1 MPRPDRLLPAL
12 FAGALALAVGGCT
25 TTNEIPIGPGGVA
38 PVHTV
43 RDAPGIRQQFHYED
57 LLALAAR
64 DMQVGELE
72 EAERKARRALRIQS
86 NGVDAVMLLAGIDDR
101 RGREQ
106 QAGEGFRRAAE
117 LAPQRGDVLNNYA
130 AWLCQHGH
138 AAESLV
144 WFDRALQAPGYAT
157 PAAAQAN
164 AGGCALDS
172 GQLERAERDLRA
184 ALAQVPDNPVAL
196 ESMAQLSFRRGQF
209 MEARAFVERRIAAA
223 PATRSVLQLASEI
236 EARLGDQ
243 AASDRYLQRIRQE
256 FPQDAG
262 SQTPGLM
269 HYAGPKVQG

>member
-1 MPRPDRLLPAL
+1 MRPLDRLWPAL
-12 FAGALALAVGGCT
+12 FAGVLAVSASGCT

-38 PVHTV
+38 PVRTA
-43 RDAPGIRQQFHYED
+43 RDAPGVRSRFHYED

-64 DMQVGELE
+64 DMQVGNLD
-72 EAERKARRALRIQS
+72 EAERKVRRALKIQS

-101 RGREQ
+101 RGSSK
-106 QAGEGFRRAAE
+106 QAGDGFRRAAE

-130 AWLCQHGH
+130 AWLCQQGH

-144 WFDRALQAPGYAT
+144 WFDRALQAPGYGT
-157 PAAAQAN
+157 PAAALAN
-164 AGGCALDS
+164 AGSCALDA
-172 GQLERAERDLRA
+172 GQRERAERDLRA
-184 ALAQVPDNPVAL
+184 ALAQGPDNPVAL
-196 ESMAQLSFRRGQF
+196 EAMAVLNFRGGQF
-209 MEARAFVERRIAAA
+209 LEARAFAERRIAAA

-262 SQTPGLM
+262 S
-269 HYAGPKVQG
+269 